1 MKKIRVFRATVIAL
15 IAGLL
20 LCVSPGLVAAVDI
33 PSGPPHAFYGNVLI
47 NGNPA
52 PAGTKVEAKGTGVKT
67 TAYNPIN
74 TSVAGKYGTPGAI
87 GDKLIVQGSTLIEGT
102 ILTFYV
108 NDIPTGQTAA
118 WLSGE
123 ITKLDLSLLTSGSC
137 SLTTASTAGG
147 SVTTPGQPGPY
158 NYTCGSVVPIV
169 ATADACHN
177 FVNWTGNTATI
188 TNVNA
193 SSTTMIVNGSYS
205 ITANFALKQFTLTT
219 GSSAGGD
226 VTTPPV
232 EGAHGPYNCGAV
244 VNIVATATGGYNFVN
259 WMGNFPAGAIPD
271 VNNPSTTITMNG
283 NYSIMAYFAL
293 PGETYTLT
301 TSSTAGGD
309 VTTPG
314 EPGPYGP
321 YNPGQAVTIVAT
333 ATGCYNFVNW
343 TGDFPAG
350 AIPDVNNPSTT
361 ITMNG
366 NYSIMANFAIK
377 QFTLTTGSS
386 AGGDV
391 TTPPVEGA
399 HGPYNCGAVVNIV
412 ATATGGYNF
421 VNWTGAIPDVNN
433 PSTTITMNGN
443 YSITANFV
451 QGVSVSDGGGGGGG
465 GGNTLTTNLFGSK
478 GTFTISSIGRVLET
492 IVVTS
497 PDGKLKITIPVNT
510 IARDKLGHPLSS
522 LTVDI
527 DPDPSCPVPEDEHII
542 GLAYSFKPDG
552 ATFSPPI
559 EIVFTYDPDELSEGV
574 LEEEL
579 ILAFCDE
586 ASGKWVQVVGDV
598 NEDNNTI
605 TAHISHFTTY
615 AIIGKGITIVVPP
628 APTPAPTPVPTPL
641 PPKPTPAVFS
651 PKSMIVSSAE
661 VNPGE
666 TLTIS
671 VSVTNT
677 GGEAGTHDV
686 ILKVAGVKESSKS
699 ISLNPGESK
708 EVSFTIS
715 RDKPGTY
722 QIECEGLSGSF
733 VVKEAVVK
741 PVTTPEVPAAP
752 EVTEEGIQWW
762 IWVIIAAVV
771 LIGVGTGWYFYS
783 RRVRT

>member
-1 MKKIRVFRATVIAL
+1 
-15 IAGLL
+15 
-20 LCVSPGLVAAVDI
+20 
-33 PSGPPHAFYGNVLI
+33 
-47 NGNPA
+47 
-52 PAGTKVEAKGTGVKT
+52 
-67 TAYNPIN
+67 
-74 TSVAGKYGTPGAI
+74 
-87 GDKLIVQGSTLIEGT
+87 
-102 ILTFYV
+102 
-108 NDIPTGQTAA
+108 
-118 WLSGE
+118 
-123 ITKLDLSLLTSGSC
+123 
-137 SLTTASTAGG
+137 
-147 SVTTPGQPGPY
+147 
-158 NYTCGSVVPIV
+158 
-169 ATADACHN
+169 
-177 FVNWTGNTATI
+177 
-188 TNVNA
+188 
-193 SSTTMIVNGSYS
+193 
-205 ITANFALKQFTLTT
+205 
-219 GSSAGGD
+219 
-226 VTTPPV
+226 
-232 EGAHGPYNCGAV
+232 V
-244 VNIVATATGGYNFVN
+244 VNIVATATGG
-259 WMGNFPAGAIPD
+259 
-271 VNNPSTTITMNG
+271 
-283 NYSIMAYFAL
+283 
-293 PGETYTLT
+293 
-301 TSSTAGGD
+301 
-309 VTTPG
+309 
-314 EPGPYGP
+314 
-321 YNPGQAVTIVAT
+321 
-333 ATGCYNFVNW
+333 YNFVNW

-366 NYSIMANFAIK
+366 NYSI
-377 QFTLTTGSS
+377 
-386 AGGDV
+386 
-391 TTPPVEGA
+391 
-399 HGPYNCGAVVNIV
+399 
-412 ATATGGYNF
+412 
-421 VNWTGAIPDVNN
+421 
-433 PSTTITMNGN
+433 
-443 YSITANFV
+443 TANFV
-451 QGVSVSDGGGGGGG
+451 QGVSVSGGGGGGGG

>member
-67 TAYNPIN
+67 TAYNPLI
-74 TSVAGKYGTPGAI
+74 TTVAGQYGTSGAI
-87 GDKLIVQGSTLIEGT
+87 GDKLIVQGITLVEGT

-108 NDIPTGQTAA
+108 KDVSTGQTIA
-118 WLSGE
+118 WHSGYK
-123 ITKLDLSLLTSGSC
+123 TKLDL
-137 SLTTASTAGG
+137 
-147 SVTTPGQPGPY
+147 
-158 NYTCGSVVPIV
+158 
-169 ATADACHN
+169 
-177 FVNWTGNTATI
+177 
-188 TNVNA
+188 
-193 SSTTMIVNGSYS
+193 
-205 ITANFALKQFTLTT
+205 
-219 GSSAGGD
+219 
-226 VTTPPV
+226 
-232 EGAHGPYNCGAV
+232 
-244 VNIVATATGGYNFVN
+244 
-259 WMGNFPAGAIPD
+259 
-271 VNNPSTTITMNG
+271 
-283 NYSIMAYFAL
+283 
-293 PGETYTLT
+293 
-301 TSSTAGGD
+301 
-309 VTTPG
+309 
-314 EPGPYGP
+314 
-321 YNPGQAVTIVAT
+321 AVTISAPT
-333 ATGCYNFVNW
+333 
-343 TGDFPAG
+343 
-350 AIPDVNNPSTT
+350 
-361 ITMNG
+361 
-366 NYSIMANFAIK
+366 
-377 QFTLTTGSS
+377 TTG
-386 AGGDV
+386 
-391 TTPPVEGA
+391 
-399 HGPYNCGAVVNIV
+399 
-412 ATATGGYNF
+412 
-421 VNWTGAIPDVNN
+421 
-433 PSTTITMNGN
+433 
-443 YSITANFV
+443 
-451 QGVSVSDGGGGGGG
+451 GGGGGGG

-478 GTFTISSIGRVLET
+478 GTFTISSIGRVLDT

-522 LTVDI
+522 LTVDV

-586 ASGKWVQVVGDV
+586 ASGEWVQVAGDV
-598 NEDNNTI
+598 NKDNNTI

-628 APTPAPTPVPTPL
+628 APTPVPTPVPTPL

-699 ISLNPGESK
+699 ISLNPGEST

-715 RDKPGTY
+715 REKPGTY
-722 QIECEGLSGSF
+722 QIECDSLPGSF

-741 PVTTPEVPAAP
+741 PVTPTPEVPAAP
-752 EVTEEGIQWW
+752 KVTEEGIQWW
-762 IWVIIAAVV
+762 IWLIIAAVV

-783 RRVRT
+783 RRVKT